1 LSQSPTSNVEI
12 DRAADWPAALASV
25 RGYWNENRGARAM
38 PSRDDISP
46 ADFIRSHLP
55 HILLADVVDGGADFR
70 YRLVGTQLREFF
82 YDEPS
87 GKLMS
92 EAIAPF
98 GEETVRLTLEIYRRV
113 IERRGPVRLTGS
125 GAFYG
130 QDPKHFDA
138 FLAPLSDD
146 GTTVNMIIGTFVF
159 AWDHDHVF
167 RPPPD
172 PRLRT
177 RVST

>member
-1 LSQSPTSNVEI
+1 LSQSPTNVEI
-12 DRAADWPAALASV
+12 DRTADWPPVLASV
-25 RGYWNENRGARAM
+25 REYWNEKRGARAM
-38 PSRDDISP
+38 PGRDDISP

-92 EAIAPF
+92 DVIAPF
-98 GEETVRLTLEIYRRV
+98 GEETVRLTLETYRRV
-113 IERRGPVRLTGS
+113 IAKRGPVRLTGS

-130 QDPKHFDA
+130 QDPKHFNA

-146 GTTVNMIIGTFVF
+146 GATVNMIIGTFVF
-159 AWDHDHVF
+159 AWDNEHVF

-172 PRLRT
+172 PRLT
-177 RVST
+177 AGAST